1 MSLTNIRSGI
11 ENVNNQVE
19 YLENYQVKIY
29 RALDE
34 LNCFSKKWGGL
45 VESEEVYFQIDR
57 WLKCYDQLSEQLK
70 SRDFND
76 KEITELKRKL
86 LAVQFTRPS
95 TTKEDALKGFK
106 SFSYKVFP
114 FYRIHYNKKKIKS
127 VQEQMQSFSIQLK
140 SLKTLSFKIEAF
152 VMDSI

>member
-19 YLENYQVKIY
+19 YLENFQVKIY
-29 RALDE
+29 SALEE
-34 LNCFSKKWGGL
+34 LNSFSKKWSGL
-45 VESEEVYFQIDR
+45 VESEDVYFQIDR

-70 SRDFND
+70 TRDFND
-76 KEITELKRKL
+76 REITELKGKL
-86 LAVQFTRPS
+86 SAVRFSRPS
-95 TTKEDALKGFK
+95 TTSEDTLKGFR

-127 VQEQMQSFSIQLK
+127 VLQQMQEFSIQLK

-152 VMDSI
+152 VMDSV